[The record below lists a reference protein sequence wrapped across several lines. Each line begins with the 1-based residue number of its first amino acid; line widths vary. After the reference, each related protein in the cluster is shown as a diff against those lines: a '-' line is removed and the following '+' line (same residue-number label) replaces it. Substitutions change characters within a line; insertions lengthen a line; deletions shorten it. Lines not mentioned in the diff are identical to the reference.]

1 VIIKRKR
8 RITRDFLSVLAI
20 YNHLCTYGESVRKP
34 LIWLGLVILIGTL
47 YWSLFFLS
55 GVDEATKNIEISYT
69 YSNILNLPTIL
80 KSFEKDNDK
89 LSFKEDYQ
97 FAYNGTSKRKEISIT
112 NSTTINE
119 LLIIKSLTRTLS
131 NIISINEKFELG
143 DIFIR
148 ISSLIVLGG
157 LAISIRR
164 KIERR
169 FRH

>member
-1 VIIKRKR
+1 M
-8 RITRDFLSVLAI
+8 
-20 YNHLCTYGESVRKP
+20 
-34 LIWLGLVILIGTL
+34 
-47 YWSLFFLS
+47 
-55 GVDEATKNIEISYT
+55 
-69 YSNILNLPTIL
+69 PTIL
-80 KSFEKDNDK
+80 KSFEKDNDS

-97 FAYNGTSKRKEISIT
+97 FAHNGTSKRKEISIT
-112 NSTTINE
+112 NSTTLNE
-119 LLIIKSLTRTLS
+119 ILIIKSLTRTLS
-131 NIISINEKFELG
+131 NIISLNEKIELG